1 MIPTKQA
8 HLHPAAI
15 THPGMSG
22 KNNEDQY
29 AISAYTLA
37 EDNPTPV
44 VLAIVADGIGGHN
57 AGEIASEIA
66 VNVIS
71 EVIAASDGSEPL
83 HTLVKSAE
91 QASICIHEQSET
103 ETSRQGMGST
113 CVSAL
118 VISEQLY
125 ITSVGDSRIY
135 LLRGGKIQRLT
146 TDHTWVQEAID
157 HGVLS
162 QEEARDHPRRHIIHR
177 YLGSS
182 KPIEVDTRLRLD
194 AGESDQEAEA
204 NQGTRLF
211 PGDQVLLCCDG
222 LTDLVTDEEILSITQ
237 EIPDQEKALEKLVNL
252 ANERGGHDNITI
264 ISLRVPKEE
273 EIKEKEPE
281 AKPLSKT
288 ALWFYIVCAVVIVTI
303 NILGY
308 LIWKGWLGN

>member
-8 HLHPAAI
+8 HLHPVAI

-29 AISAYTLA
+29 AISAYTLT

-66 VNVIS
+66 VNEIS
-71 EVIAASDGSEPL
+71 DAIADSDGSEPL
-83 HTLVKSAE
+83 RTLIKGTK
-91 QASICIHEQSET
+91 QASASIREQSKAKM
-103 ETSRQGMGST
+103 SRQGMGST
-113 CVSAL
+113 CVCAM
-118 VISEQLY
+118 VIGEQLY

-162 QEEARDHPRRHIIHR
+162 QEEARDHPRKHIIHR
-177 YLGSS
+177 YLGAS
-182 KPIEVDTRLRLD
+182 KPIEVDTRLRLQD
-194 AGESDQEAEA
+194 GENDQEAEA
-204 NQGTRLF
+204 NQGARLMAR
-211 PGDQVLLCCDG
+211 DQILLCCDG

-237 EIPDQEKALEKLVNL
+237 KILDQENALEKLVDL
-252 ANERGGHDNITI
+252 ANERGGPDNITI
-264 ISLRVPKEE
+264 ISLRVPNEAKE
-273 EIKEKEPE
+273 KEKEPE

-288 ALWFYIVCAVVIVTI
+288 ALWFYIVCAVAIVAI